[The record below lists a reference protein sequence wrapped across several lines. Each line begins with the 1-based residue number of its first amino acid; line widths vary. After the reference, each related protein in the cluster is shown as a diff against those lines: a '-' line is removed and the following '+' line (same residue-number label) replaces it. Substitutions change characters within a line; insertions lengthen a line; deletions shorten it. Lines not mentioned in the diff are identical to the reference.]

1 MHTVRSLDGDEVT
14 DVTTYTVGR
23 GSGPR
28 TLSDLDD
35 AERYAAY
42 EQLQNG
48 CPTCGTACAATSVT
62 SAWSWCRRS
71 ARTRHRSGTLTQA
84 MEERSLFLLL
94 LLRQPRLR
102 MIYVTSNP
110 VSEAVVE
117 YYLGLLPGVIPH
129 TRAPASPWWRS
140 TTRRPAR

>member
-1 MHTVRSLDGDEVT
+1 M
-14 DVTTYTVGR
+14 TTYTVGR

-42 EQLQNG
+42 EQLQQRMPHVWDG
-48 CPTCGTACAATSVT
+48 MRRDLGDESVVVVPSVT
-62 SAWSWCRRS
+62 
-71 ARTRHRSGTLTQA
+71 TGRSGTLTQA

-110 VSEAVVE
+110 VSEAVV
-117 YYLGLLPGVIPH
+117 
-129 TRAPASPWWRS
+129 
-140 TTRRPAR
+140 